1 MTDMNRTDAETLADV
16 CIPNLDGFA
25 TAGELRT
32 LATIYSLL
40 AAYADHKASAM
51 ELRAKGDIEAAL
63 AFERCCEASYRKLPE
78 WARW

>member
-1 MTDMNRTDAETLADV
+1 MTDNETLADV

-25 TAGELRT
+25 TAAELRT
-32 LATIYSLL
+32 LATIYGRL
-40 AAYADHKASAM
+40 AAYADLKASAM

-63 AFERCCEASYRKLPE
+63 SFERTCETTYRKLPE